1 ITDQRLEV
9 FRPRH
14 EVRLA
19 VDLDQ
24 HPDLAAHVD
33 VAADRTLARFPAR
46 TLRRLRGALRAQE
59 VDRLLHVPAR
69 LLQRLLALHHPGAGP
84 LTQLLY
90 LLSSDRHL
98 FAPLSSSGPGRCI
111 TPWPL
116 LPTRSTG
123 LAHAHSRKSAAGL
136 PGCSAAA
143 LSRAVPSAENVLTD
157 GLRFLA
163 LGVAVVGRPQGRNR
177 LRARAT
183 PAPRTT
189 TRTAFLFLRRHPRLR
204 RVRHRFRLGSTTTHL
219 RRQLPPRLL
228 DRV

>member
-46 TLRRLRGALRAQE
+46 TLRGLRGALRAQE

-69 LLQRLLALHHPGAGP
+69 LLQRLLALHHPGARP

-98 FAPLSSSGPGRCI
+98 FALLSSSGPGGCI
-111 TPWPL
+111 TPWPP

-123 LAHAHSRKSAAGL
+123 LARAHSRKSAAGL

-143 LSRAVPSAENVLTD
+143 LSRAVPSADRPD
-157 GLRFLA
+157 GWSTLPRPRRRSRRPSA
-163 LGVAVVGRPQGRNR
+163 GSRSPPGADDAGDADGDADGVPP
-177 LRARAT
+177 LPEPSPSPT
-183 PAPRTT
+183 
-189 TRTAFLFLRRHPRLR
+189 
-204 RVRHRFRLGSTTTHL
+204 ST
-219 RRQLPPRLL
+219 
-228 DRV
+228 